1 MSRKSKKRVIVTQ
14 AEMRSKDEV
23 RPPPTPVSPKS
34 RIARLLIVL
43 AGIMVGQA
51 ILYGPSFIGQKVL
64 LPVDILTYEGAYIPK
79 VPGAKPTV
87 IHDVIPSDL
96 IFQFEPERRFTA
108 EELHA
113 GRFPLWTTYQYA
125 GSPLVWPKFSPFI
138 LLSCL
143 VLSPMILPWVQL
155 AEALVAGL
163 GLYLFC
169 RRALSVSFWPAAI
182 AAWCYP
188 LTGFF
193 VFWQGFPTCA
203 AAYWFPWL
211 LLAVDGTVRRRSQIA
226 WAGLS
231 LVTCLVLVS
240 GHIDVAGQTLLGSG
254 LYAIWCLWDCY
265 GRKWYEAR
273 GRIALVSLLGG
284 WCLGFLLAMPHL
296 LPLLEYAQT
305 GARMELRRSGKEERP
320 PIGLSE
326 LPQTVL
332 PDLYGVSRA
341 GSMRLIS
348 GNQIESSAAIYAGL
362 LATLLFAPLAWCS
375 RKHRSVVVFFG
386 ILIFLSLSWCL
397 NIPGLVDLLR
407 LPGLRMMS
415 HNRLVFWGALAILAL
430 MSIGFDAL
438 LRAEVS
444 WRPWFI
450 LPAALVTVIGVW
462 CLYRAMHLPD
472 DVVASQEWDVQMWF
486 KRSFSLT
493 AILCGLGAASWALLS
508 RGDELHG
515 WFLPALTL
523 LQMGDLLWFAHDR
536 STQADPALYYPPVPM
551 LEKIAQSTKDRV
563 LGFNCFPAALAETQG
578 FRDIRGYDSIDPG
591 RLVALL
597 DRVMDPNGRPTLRSY
612 AVTQWYMPKMTM
624 KTNRVILPPV
634 LDMLGVR
641 YVFFD
646 GAPPFKA
653 EPVFQGDG
661 YWALPNESALPR
673 AFVPRNVE
681 LVSDDDE
688 RVEKIGSDTFDPRAV
703 AYVESPVN
711 VRGECRGQA
720 EITSEIPTRVTVA
733 VNMETPG
740 LVVLSDL
747 WDKGWHA
754 YLKGQRVPVLRTN
767 HAVRGVLVP
776 AGNGT
781 VEFRYEPE
789 SLALGIKLALV
800 AAVILVGWLVFV
812 LLRGKSSSYGPAV

>member
-1 MSRKSKKRVIVTQ
+1 MEPAVAEGPMPSSYVPTSR
-14 AEMRSKDEV
+14 A
-23 RPPPTPVSPKS
+23 
-34 RIARLLIVL
+34 ARLVIVL

-51 ILYGPSFIGQKVL
+51 IIYGPSLIGQKVL
-64 LPVDILTYEGAYIPK
+64 LPVDILTYEGAYIPI
-79 VPGAKPTV
+79 VPGAKPAV

-108 EELHA
+108 AELHA

-125 GSPLVWPKFSPFI
+125 GSPLVWPKFSPFT
-138 LLSCL
+138 LLSCV

-155 AEALVAGL
+155 IEAIVAGL

-169 RRALSVSFWPAAI
+169 RRALGVGYWPAAV

-211 LLAVDGTVRRRSQIA
+211 LLAVDRTVRRTSRVA

-231 LVTCLVLVS
+231 LVTGLVLIS
-240 GHIDVAGQTLLGSG
+240 GHIDVAGQTLLASG
-254 LYAIWCLWDCY
+254 LYALWCLWDYY
-265 GRKWYEAR
+265 GRGWYESQ
-273 GRIALVSLLGG
+273 GRTALVTLIGG
-284 WCLGFLLAMPHL
+284 WCLGFMLAMPHL

-305 GARMELRRSGKEERP
+305 GARMEQRSGGKEERP

-332 PDLYGVSRA
+332 PDLYGVSRT

-375 RKHRSVVVFFG
+375 RRHRSVTLFFG
-386 ILIFLSLSWCL
+386 LLIFLSLSWCL

-430 MSIGFDAL
+430 MSIGFEAFL
-438 LRAEVS
+438 QGEVS

-450 LPAALVTVIGVW
+450 LPAAVLAVLGAW
-462 CLYRAMHLPD
+462 CLYRALHLPD

-486 KRSFSLT
+486 KRSFSLSGV
-493 AILCGLGAASWALLS
+493 LCGFGVASWALLS
-508 RGDELHG
+508 RGDG
-515 WFLPALTL
+515 PRFWFLPALTL

-536 STQADPALYYPPVPM
+536 STQADPSLYYPPLPV
-551 LEKIAQSTKDRV
+551 LEKIAHSTNSRV
-563 LGFNCFPAALAETQG
+563 LGYNCFPAALAQTQG
-578 FRDIRGYDSIDPG
+578 LRDIRGYDSVDPG
-591 RLVALL
+591 RFVALL
-597 DRVMDPNGRPTLRSY
+597 DRVMASNARPTLRNY
-612 AVTQWYMPKMTM
+612 AVTQWYMPKMEM
-624 KTNRVILPPV
+624 KADRVKLPPV
-634 LDMLGVR
+634 LDMLSVR

-646 GAPPFKA
+646 GAPPSGA
-653 EPVFQGDG
+653 RPAFQGDG

-673 AFVPRNVE
+673 AFVPRSVE
-681 LVSDDDE
+681 VVADDNE
-688 RVEKIGSDTFDPRAV
+688 RVEKLGSDQFDPRAA
-703 AYVESPVN
+703 AYVEAPVN
-711 VRGECRGQA
+711 LPAECRGEA
-720 EITSEIPTRVTVA
+720 EITSEVPTRVTVA
-733 VNMETPG
+733 VKMETPG
-740 LVVLSDL
+740 LLVLSDL

-754 YLKGQRVPVLRTN
+754 YLNGERVPILRAN

-776 AGNGT
+776 VGNGT
-781 VEFRYEPE
+781 VEFRYESE
-789 SLALGIKLALV
+789 TLGLGIKLAM
-800 AAVILVGWLVFV
+800 AATVILVIGTAANFG
-812 LLRGKSSSYGPAV
+812 LRKPDTGKSAGGACPG